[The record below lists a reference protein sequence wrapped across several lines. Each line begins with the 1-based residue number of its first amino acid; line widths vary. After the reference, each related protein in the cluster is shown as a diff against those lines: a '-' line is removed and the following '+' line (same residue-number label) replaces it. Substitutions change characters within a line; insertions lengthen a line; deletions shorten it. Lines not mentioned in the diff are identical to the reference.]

1 VALGFA
7 LICGGAAAAIYEASR
22 PDDSPIM
29 RFPTA
34 IAVSDTGELFV
45 FSEWSRIRVFD
56 PNGHELRSW
65 RVDTSQGM
73 AVLEFEQPEILAVAT
88 ARNDRLYR
96 FSPAGELL
104 TSEHDPG
111 ALERIGVHARRTA
124 RGPTD
129 EIYQIED
136 MSIIRRQ
143 RNTAEVVVPGVP
155 TLLRP
160 FFFAGMPPIVFAV
173 QGMVV
178 LVLGAAL
185 VAQRSSLERW
195 VAAQHGAAADEPQR
209 VPIDR

>member
-1 VALGFA
+1 
-7 LICGGAAAAIYEASR
+7 
-22 PDDSPIM
+22 M

-34 IAVSDTGELFV
+34 IAVSDTGDLFV

-56 PNGHELRSW
+56 PHGHELRSW

-73 AVLEFEQPEILAVAT
+73 AVLEFEQPEVLAVAT

-104 TSEHDPG
+104 SSEHDPG
-111 ALERIGVHARRTA
+111 ALERIGVQGRRSA
-124 RGPTD
+124 RGPNG

-136 MSIIRRQ
+136 MSITRRQ
-143 RNTAEVVVPGVP
+143 RNVVDVVVPGVP
-155 TLLRP
+155 SPLRP

-195 VAAQHGAAADEPQR
+195 VAAQQGAVAAEQSAR
-209 VPIDR
+209 VARARDHRA